1 MPNKQ
6 DNNEKSIDLNYET
19 KDWEDA
25 LIDTLADKYGLD
37 SEVVMDI
44 AVTFALNEVS
54 AMIMKRP
61 CMMSTINP
69 LDFLKL
75 GPTTRTAMKTLKPT
89 EIFVVQGGLRRAKDF
104 PLVCTQG
111 EHNGEFMITDTQ
123 GNVWYESDFLD
134 NIAPLSEED
143 LPQIKKEL
151 GEEEVEPLICKE
163 CGSKQYDKETIA
175 YYRRK
180 YAVIARVSDI
190 PYVCKEC
197 LDKESENDE
206 EKTENEP
213 LQDTTVDEM
222 KNLKDGDTFVING
235 LTHTAQGDSH
245 LSGDSSCDEYIVYDT
260 DGDCWFE
267 SDFARS

>member
-6 DNNEKSIDLNYET
+6 DNDEKSIDLNYET

-134 NIAPLSEED
+134 NIKALSEE
-143 LPQIKKEL
+143 EL
-151 GEEEVEPLICKE
+151 TQVSKSVEEECLVCKV
-163 CGSKQYDKETIA
+163 CGSREYDKEKVA
-175 YYRRK
+175 YYMRK
-180 YAVIARVSDI
+180 NAVFAHACDI
-190 PYVCKEC
+190 PYTCETCRDETQEVETETKE
-197 LDKESENDE
+197 ESEA
-206 EKTENEP
+206 
-213 LQDTTVDEM
+213 LCDTTVEEM
-222 KNLKDGDTFVING
+222 KNLKDGDKFVIQG
-235 LTHTAQGDSH
+235 VEHTAQGDSH